1 MWKHTLKLSFRSL
14 LRQKGYT
21 LLNVLGLGLSM
32 ALVMVIAVYV
42 LKEFKTDKFHVHYN
56 DIYRLETTHAVTPSL
71 ASEFLHTVLP
81 EALEICRLNINYRYV
96 LAEAEGEQLRID
108 NLMYADSSFFN
119 IFSFD
124 LIHGDPSKVLTDP
137 LSIVLSRSEAQK
149 FFGDAHPVGQTIL
162 ISNHLHFTVTGVME
176 DPPLESTL
184 KFSAIAPFHAMEP
197 MRNDPDILRDWN
209 NWNYYTYVLLAREH
223 DIALVNQKVS
233 EGMDQMARETFGFP
247 EEVRIGFSLR
257 PLSDIYFNRHIEYDH
272 ADKGNL
278 AFIMIYIAIGVFIL
292 IIAVINF
299 INLSTAMAFR
309 RAREVGLKK
318 VMGSSR
324 VMLIRQYLTE
334 AILVGFAALLVAL
347 VLFEI
352 MVPEFNRLTLSDLQ
366 FSLWD
371 NPGAVL
377 ALLGFAVFT
386 GLVSGMYPAF
396 YLTRFDPVRV
406 LKGEITKGKR
416 GGLLRKILIVFQ
428 FTISIGIILSTLVIY
443 NQMQYAYNKDLGYE
457 PDHIVYFTQSAPIRQ
472 NFEAFRTEIKQIPG
486 VEYVGRSNGLM
497 GYVQMGWG
505 RNVDG
510 EERRMNAMA
519 VDPEFMDVFGL
530 EIIEGRSF
538 DPLRQTDENNT
549 YILNETAVRQFGLEN
564 PVGVQFADGQ
574 VIGVVKDFSYRSVHH
589 HTDALVIA
597 YLPSWASLANI
608 RLSGHNVA
616 ATMDQ
621 VEAVWTS
628 FAPDFPFHYN
638 HLDSA
643 LGRLYESEQRLF
655 RLFLF
660 FSAFAIFV
668 ACLGL
673 SGLALFS
680 TQQRN
685 KEVGIR
691 KVLGSSVSGI
701 VMLLTS
707 DFMRW
712 VLLANLIAWP
722 IAWLAMNR
730 WLDNFAYRI
739 SMQWWMFVAAA
750 LMALII
756 ALATISFQAIRAAMT
771 NPVNA
776 LKYE

>member
-1 MWKHTLKLSFRSL
+1 MWKYTLKLSLRSL
-14 LRQKGYT
+14 IRQKGYT
-21 LLNVLGLGLSM
+21 LVNVIGLGLGM
-32 ALVMVIAVYV
+32 ALFLIIAVYV
-42 LKEFKTDKFHVHYN
+42 LKEFITDKFHANYN
-56 DIYRLETTHAVTPSL
+56 EIYRLETSHAITPSL
-71 ASEFLHTVLP
+71 ASEFLRTVLP
-81 EALEICRLNINYRYV
+81 EALEICRLNTNYRNV
-96 LAEAEGEQLRID
+96 LAEVNGEQMRIG
-108 NLMYADSSFFN
+108 NLLYADSSFFN
-119 IFSFD
+119 VFTFG
-124 LIHGDPSKVLTDP
+124 LIHGDPATALAKP
-137 LSIVLSRSEAQK
+137 LSIVLSRSEAEK
-149 FFGDAHPVGQTIL
+149 FFGDAHPVGETIL
-162 ISNHLHFTVTGVME
+162 IANHLRFEVTGVME
-176 DPPLESTL
+176 DPPEVSTL
-184 KFSAIAPFHAMEP
+184 KPSAVIPFHALEA
-197 MRNDPDILRDWN
+197 MRNDPDILTDWN
-209 NWNYYTYVLLAREH
+209 NWNYYTYVLLTHEH
-223 DIALVNQKVS
+223 DIADVNAKVS
-233 EGMDQMARETFGFP
+233 EGMDKMARDALGFS
-247 EEVRIGFSLR
+247 EEVRLGFFLR
-257 PLSDIYFNRHIEYDH
+257 PMSDIYFNRHIQYDF

-278 AFIMIYIAIGVFIL
+278 TFIMIYIAIGVFIL
-292 IIAVINF
+292 FIAVINF

-324 VMLIRQYLTE
+324 VMLIRQYLAE
-334 AILVGFAALLVAL
+334 AIMVSLVAL
-347 VLFEI
+347 LIAMALFEI
-352 MVPEFNRLTLSDLQ
+352 MVPEFNRLTLSNLQ
-366 FSLWD
+366 FSLWE
-371 NPGAVL
+371 NPWAIL
-377 ALLGFAVFT
+377 FLLGFAVLT
-386 GLVSGMYPAF
+386 GLVSGIYPAF
-396 YLTRFDPVRV
+396 YLTRFDPVQV
-406 LKGEITKGKR
+406 LKGEVTKGKR

-428 FTISIGIILSTLVIY
+428 FTISAGIIFSTLVIY
-443 NQMQYAYNKDLGYE
+443 SQMQYAVDKDLGYKT
-457 PDHIVYFTQSAPIRQ
+457 DHIVYFTLSPPIRN

-486 VEYVGRSNGLM
+486 VEHVGRSDGLM

-519 VDPEFMDVFGL
+519 VDPGFMDVYGL
-530 EIIEGRSF
+530 EIVEGRTF

-549 YILNETAVRQFGLEN
+549 YILNETAVRQFGLKN

-589 HTDALVIA
+589 NIDALVIA
-597 YLPSWASLANI
+597 YMPSWASLANI

-638 HLDSA
+638 HLDTA
-643 LGRLYESEQRLF
+643 LGRLYDSEQRLF
-655 RLFLF
+655 KLFLF

-691 KVLGSSVSGI
+691 KVLGSSISGI
-701 VMLLTS
+701 VVLLTG

-712 VLLANLIAWP
+712 VLLAIFIAWP

-739 SMQWWMFVAAA
+739 SIQWWMFVVAA
-750 LMALII
+750 LMALVI
-756 ALATISFQAIRAAMT
+756 ALATISFQAIRAAMA